1 MIGQWELIVLFVAV
15 GLLLLF
21 GPKKIPE
28 LARGI
33 GRAFGEFRLARK
45 EAEREISDVRAEP
58 GERHGTSHRNES

>member
-33 GRAFGEFRLARK
+33 GRAMGEFRLARK
-45 EAEREISDVRAEP
+45 EAEREINDVRAEP
-58 GERHGTSHRNES
+58 GERHGASHRNES